1 MQASVQQPPQ
11 IEDARRALPDRSL
24 GYSFSGTFDS
34 NGGLQCQQFLTSALG
49 VCAQHVRAC
58 SFSVC
63 VSNRRPAIHDVGCW
77 FCLYV
82 RYSLLWCT
90 LSLCAAHGGGKCG
103 FVGCAWAQRVF
114 GAAESSADALSVS
127 AKCVLKR
134 VCSACV
140 LMHISFCAQ
149 CKYVLSWWLCVC
161 SALRGQLSS
170 SVPVSYFDCI
180 VQIIMPRA
188 ARSATG

>member
-1 MQASVQQPPQ
+1 M
-11 IEDARRALPDRSL
+11 
-24 GYSFSGTFDS
+24 
-34 NGGLQCQQFLTSALG
+34 C
-49 VCAQHVRAC
+49 C
-58 SFSVC
+58 
-63 VSNRRPAIHDVGCW
+63 
-77 FCLYV
+77 
-82 RYSLLWCT
+82 
-90 LSLCAAHGGGKCG
+90 

-114 GAAESSADALSVS
+114 GAAQSSAHALSVS
-127 AKCVLKR
+127 ARVSSQR

-140 LMHISFCAQ
+140 LMHISLCAQ

-170 SVPVSYFDCI
+170 SVLVSYFDCI